1 MEQTKMIISQFVK
14 KRYEFVR
21 SLIVRLKHY
30 NSNIPDNN
38 INELINWMR
47 EDLGYLNSDN
57 DIELDFR
64 NTMMRF
70 YYDAKITTFTNFNE
84 FILTA
89 EKCKIIE
96 HVCQIIETLILKK
109 GNNDKVEIFKCI
121 FKDNF
126 LDEFCNLKNQLT
138 NEAKD
143 LQEIINY
150 PNINKYTLSMIHG
163 GLLGGRRIYV
173 DYTNL
178 HVDLKNDYQKA
189 EEFINLV
196 DIVKNKILEIE
207 LAELNPEQNKKY
219 IKALNPKTYSPFSRK
234 FYSTKRI
241 NRRNFNF

>member
-1 MEQTKMIISQFVK
+1 MKQTKMTIFQFVK
-14 KRYEFVR
+14 KRYAFVKY
-21 SLIVRLKHY
+21 LISCLKSY
-30 NSNIPDNN
+30 KSNIPDD
-38 INELINWMR
+38 IIRELIEWMK
-47 EDLGYLNSDN
+47 DWLGYLNSDN
-57 DIELDFR
+57 DIENDFR
-64 NTMMRF
+64 YTMMRF
-70 YYDAKITTFTNFNE
+70 YYDYETTNFTNYNE

-89 EKCKIIE
+89 EKCNIIE

-109 GNNDKVEIFKCI
+109 DNNDKVEIFKCI
-121 FKDNF
+121 FKDVF
-126 LDEFCNLKNQLT
+126 LDEFSNLKNQLT

-150 PNINKYTLSMIHG
+150 PNIDKYTLSMIHG

-189 EEFINLV
+189 KEFTNLV

-207 LAELNPEQNKKY
+207 LTERKPAQNKKY
-219 IKALNPKTYSPFSRK
+219 IKALNPKTYSPFNRK
-234 FYSTKRI
+234 FYSAKRI